1 MQHRNFS
8 SAEKSRKFDFAKI
21 RVCNA
26 CNESC
31 CAARIETRSKRAT
44 SVEIEFA
51 LQLVACAA
59 SDAAHEFFKCPKNQE
74 NSILRKIRVC
84 NACNESCCAA
94 RIETR
99 SKRAT
104 SVEIEFALQLV
115 ACAASDAAHEF
126 FKCPKNQ
133 ENSILRK
140 IRVCNACNESCCAAR
155 IETRSKRA
163 TSVEIEFALQLVA
176 CAASDAAHEFFKCPK
191 NQENSILRKIR
202 VCNACNESCC
212 AARIETRSKR
222 ATSVEIEFAL
232 QLVACAASDAAQEFF
247 KCPKNQENSILR
259 KIRVCNACNESCCAA
274 RIETRSKRATSV
286 EIEFALQL
294 VACAASDAA
303 QEFFKCTKNQENS
316 ILRKIRVCSACNE
329 SCCAA
334 RIETRSKRAT
344 SVEIELALQLVAC
357 AASDAA
363 QDFFKCP

>member
-1 MQHRNFS
+1 M
-8 SAEKSRKFDFAKI
+8 
-21 RVCNA
+21 
-26 CNESC
+26 
-31 CAARIETRSKRAT
+31 RSLRCST
-44 SVEIEFA
+44 GIFQVPE
-51 LQLVACAA
+51 
-59 SDAAHEFFKCPKNQE
+59 NQE

-104 SVEIEFALQLV
+104 SMAIELALQWV
-115 ACAASDAAHEF
+115 ACAA
-126 FKCPKNQ
+126 C
-133 ENSILRK
+133 
-140 IRVCNACNESCCAAR
+140 
-155 IETRSKRA
+155 
-163 TSVEIEFALQLVA
+163 
-176 CAASDAAHEFFKCPK
+176 
-191 NQENSILRKIR
+191 
-202 VCNACNESCC
+202 
-212 AARIETRSKR
+212 
-222 ATSVEIEFAL
+222 
-232 QLVACAASDAAQEFF
+232 DAAQEFF

-274 RIETRSKRATSV
+274 RVETRSKRATSV
-286 EIEFALQL
+286 EIELALQL

-303 QEFFKCTKNQENS
+303 QEFFRCPKNQENA

-363 QDFFKCP
+363 QEFFKCPKNQEN